1 MKIALIGYGK
11 MGKTIE
17 RLAKGR
23 GHEIVAVFNST
34 NPYELNAAT
43 HADVAIEFSR
53 PDTVIKHIE
62 IAIKQSLPIVV
73 GTTAWGEH
81 LSAIKSLVNSANG
94 SLLYASNFSIGVNI
108 FQQLTESL
116 ARLMTNHPQYQFTID
131 EIHHVQKLDAPSGTA
146 VTLAEGIITYH
157 SNYKQWVLNKTTK
170 ETDLL
175 INAHRIPD
183 VPGTHTIKASSLIDT
198 ITLTHEAHNREG
210 FALGAILAAEFL
222 HGKQGVFTMSD
233 VLKLT

>member
-1 MKIALIGYGK
+1 MRIALIGYGK
-11 MGKTIE
+11 MGKIIE
-17 RLAKGR
+17 RLAKER
-23 GHEIVAVFNST
+23 GHDVVAVFNST
-34 NPYELNAAT
+34 NPYELKTVT
-43 HADVAIEFSR
+43 HADVAIEFTR
-53 PDTVIKHIE
+53 PDTVLTHIK

-73 GTTAWGEH
+73 GTTAWGNH
-81 LSAIKSLVNSANG
+81 LSEVKKMVDSANG

-116 ARLMTNHPQYQFTID
+116 ARLMTHQPQYKITID

-146 VTLAEGIITYH
+146 VTLAEGII
-157 SNYKQWVLNKTTK
+157 SNHAHYNQWVLTEATRA
-170 ETDLL
+170 TDLL

>member
-1 MKIALIGYGK
+1 MRIALIGYGK

-17 RLAKGR
+17 RLAKER
-23 GHEIVAVFNST
+23 GHEIVTVFNSS
-34 NPYELNAAT
+34 NPYEPNAIT
-43 HADVAIEFSR
+43 NADVAIEFTR
-53 PDTVIKHIE
+53 PDTVLAHIE
-62 IAIKQSLPIVV
+62 IAIKQALPIVV
-73 GTTAWGEH
+73 GTTAWGNH
-81 LSAIKSLVNSANG
+81 LPEVKNMVDSVNG

-116 ARLMTNHPQYQFTID
+116 ARLMAHQRQYQFTID

-146 VTLAEGIITYH
+146 VTLAEGIIANH
-157 SNYKQWVLNKTTK
+157 STYKQWTLNKTTE

-175 INAHRIPD
+175 INAYRIPD
-183 VPGTHTIKASSLIDT
+183 VPGTHSIKASSLIDT

-222 HGKQGVFTMSD
+222 LGKTGVFTMKD

>member
-1 MKIALIGYGK
+1 MRIALIGYGK

-17 RLAKGR
+17 RLAKER
-23 GHEIVAVFNST
+23 GHEIVCVFNSS
-34 NPYELNAAT
+34 NPYELNANT
-43 HADVAIEFSR
+43 NADVAIEFTR
-53 PDTVIKHIE
+53 PDTVLAHIE
-62 IAIKQSLPIVV
+62 IALKQALPIVV
-73 GTTAWGEH
+73 GTTAWGNH
-81 LSAIKSLVNSANG
+81 LPEVKKMVDSVRG

-116 ARLMTNHPQYQFTID
+116 ACLMANRPQYQFTID

-146 VTLAEGIITYH
+146 VTLAEGIIANH
-157 SNYKQWVLNKTTK
+157 SNYMQWVSNETTE

-222 HGKQGVFTMSD
+222 LGKTGVFTMKD
-233 VLKLT
+233 ILKLT

>member
-222 HGKQGVFTMSD
+222 HGKQGVFTMND

>member
-116 ARLMTNHPQYQFTID
+116 ARLMTNLPQYQFTID

-198 ITLTHEAHNREG
+198 ITLTHEAHNRDG
-210 FALGAILAAEFL
+210 FALGAILAAEYL
-222 HGKQGVFTMSD
+222 LGKQGVFTMND